1 MRIMWNYRG
10 IIRRVHSTALAEA
23 PESHVTSI
31 EQQGCCEGA
40 SFRSP
45 SQGSHDW
52 YVSSSSVNRIHT
64 EKYKGW
70 MANKISVNA
79 SVLV

>member
-1 MRIMWNYRG
+1 MGIMWDYIG
-10 IIRRVHSTALAEA
+10 IVRRVHSTALSEA
-23 PESHVTSI
+23 PGSHVTSI

-52 YVSSSSVNRIHT
+52 
-64 EKYKGW
+64 
-70 MANKISVNA
+70 
-79 SVLV
+79 